1 MNKTVETS
9 VKLEEIHEIPPFPYR
24 TTYVSISANLSRN
37 YLLEPVKDIS
47 SYRGPSLLDSAIVLA
62 SVSTQLA
69 T

>member
-1 MNKTVETS
+1 MNKIVVETRGNTRNTTVS
-9 VKLEEIHEIPPFPYR
+9 MVYR
-24 TTYVSISANLSRN
+24 TTYVSISANLSRD

>member
-37 YLLEPVKDIS
+37 YLLEPVRIS
-47 SYRGPSLLDSAIVLA
+47 VLIEA
-62 SVSTQLA
+62 PRYSTQL
-69 T
+69 